1 MEKASM
7 LIKRFLALVLAV
19 FPIINLASVEAQTE
33 LYSETIMMKDKKILI
48 SGAGIAGF
56 TLAYWLKQR
65 GFSPTI
71 IEKHPYV
78 RGGGYKV
85 DVRGTALEVAKRMGI
100 YQDLLEANVNLVC
113 SKFVTSDQKVF
124 EFDGDILGHSS
135 EGEIEI
141 NRWDLAQILSKKVD
155 EIEIIYG
162 DSITNIDGKMVYFDQ
177 MEPREFDI
185 VVGADGQYS
194 NVRRLVFGE
203 DAAFLKRY
211 GIQFC
216 VFPIPNIFELERCE
230 IVYFD
235 KGKLATAYAV
245 GNHSYAC
252 LAFKSEEEMLLIDN
266 LKTVFEKQF
275 QGLDWEIPRLV
286 SLMKESDECYF
297 NSIAQVRMPYWS
309 QGRVVLIGDAA
320 HSVQA
325 MGTSLSMAG
334 AYVLARE
341 IDKSKG
347 DYTLAFDRYEKN
359 MRKFVESAQDLA
371 EDNQQAFTE
380 SSLRMKIQLY
390 LMEFLPKKII
400 QYFTDRGKRQM
411 KEVANSLILEP
422 ITEMQRKDAST
433 NEW

>member
-1 MEKASM
+1 MFINKF
-7 LIKRFLALVLAV
+7 LIFFLAV
-19 FPIINLASVEAQTE
+19 FPSRNLASVERQKE
-33 LYSETIMMKDKKILI
+33 LYSKELIMKDKRILI

-71 IEKHPYV
+71 IERHPYV

-100 YQDLLEANVNLVC
+100 YQDLLEANVNLVK
-113 SKFVTSDQKVF
+113 SKFISSDKKVF

-141 NRWDLAQILSKKVD
+141 NRWDLAQILSEKVG

-162 DSITNIDGKMVYFDQ
+162 DSITNVEEKVVYFEQ

-203 DAAFLKRY
+203 DSKFLRRY

-252 LAFKSEEEMLLIDN
+252 LAFKSEEEELPLDN
-266 LKTVFEKQF
+266 LKAVFENEF
-275 QGLDWEIPRLV
+275 QSLGWEIPLLL
-286 SLMKESDECYF
+286 SLMKESNDCYF
-297 NSIAQVRMPYWS
+297 NSIAQVRMPCWS
-309 QGRVVLIGDAA
+309 RGRVALIGDAA

-325 MGTSLSMAG
+325 MGTSLGMIG

-341 IDKSKG
+341 IGESNG
-347 DYTLAFDRYEKN
+347 DYTFAFDKYEKT
-359 MRKFVESAQDLA
+359 MRNLVGASQDLA
-371 EDNQQAFTE
+371 ETNQQAFTQ
-380 SSLRMKIQLY
+380 SSMRMKIQLY
-390 LMEFLPKKII
+390 LMKILPKRII
-400 QYFTDRGKRQM
+400 QYFTEKEKKQM
-411 KEVANSLILEP
+411 KEVANSLTLEP
-422 ITEMQRKDAST
+422 IISDA
-433 NEW
+433 EAR

>member
-1 MEKASM
+1 
-7 LIKRFLALVLAV
+7 
-19 FPIINLASVEAQTE
+19 
-33 LYSETIMMKDKKILI
+33 MKDKRILI

-100 YQDLLEANVNLVC
+100 YQNLLDANVNLVK
-113 SKFVTSDQKVF
+113 SKFVSSDQKVF
-124 EFDGDILGHSS
+124 EFDGDILGYSS

-141 NRWDLAQILSKKVD
+141 NRWDLAQILSEKVGK
-155 EIEIIYG
+155 IEIIYG
-162 DSITNIDGKMVYFDQ
+162 DSITKVEERVVYFEL

-203 DAAFLKRY
+203 DSKFLRRY

-216 VFPIPNIFELERCE
+216 VFPIQNIFELERCE
-230 IVYFD
+230 VVYFD

-252 LAFKSEEEMLLIDN
+252 LAFKSEEQELPLDN
-266 LKTVFEKQF
+266 LKAVFEKEF
-275 QGLDWEIPRLV
+275 QGLGWEIPLLL
-286 SLMKESDECYF
+286 SLMKESKDCYF
-297 NSIAQVRMPYWS
+297 NSIVQVRMPCWFK
-309 QGRVVLIGDAA
+309 GRVALIGDAA

-325 MGTSLSMAG
+325 MGTSLAMIG

-341 IDKSKG
+341 IDESNG
-347 DYTLAFDRYEKN
+347 DYTFAFDKYEKT
-359 MRKFVESAQDLA
+359 MRSLVETSQDLA
-371 EDNQQAFTE
+371 ETNQQAFTQ
-380 SSLRMKIQLY
+380 SSMRMKIQLY
-390 LMEFLPKKII
+390 LMKILPKKIM
-400 QYFTDRGKRQM
+400 QYFTEKGKKQM
-411 KEVANSLILEP
+411 KEVANSLTLEP
-422 ITEMQRKDAST
+422 VTQLRNDNKWIK
-433 NEW
+433 

>member
-1 MEKASM
+1 
-7 LIKRFLALVLAV
+7 
-19 FPIINLASVEAQTE
+19 
-33 LYSETIMMKDKKILI
+33 MKDKRILI

-56 TLAYWLKQR
+56 TLAYWLKER

-71 IEKHPYV
+71 IERHPYV

-100 YQDLLEANVNLVC
+100 YQDLLEANVNLVR
-113 SKFVTSDQKVF
+113 SKFISSDHKVF

-135 EGEIEI
+135 EGEIEV
-141 NRWDLAQILSKKVD
+141 NRGDLAQILSKKTGK
-155 EIEIIYG
+155 IEIIYG
-162 DSITNIDGKMVYFDQ
+162 DSITKIDEKMVHFEK

-194 NVRRLVFGE
+194 NVRRLAFGQDSE
-203 DAAFLKRY
+203 FLRRY

-252 LAFKSEEEMLLIDN
+252 LAFKSEDETFDK
-266 LKTVFEKQF
+266 LKAEFEKQF
-275 QGLDWEIPRLV
+275 QGLAWEVPLLI
-286 SLMKESDECYF
+286 SLMKESNDCYF
-297 NSIAQVRMPYWS
+297 NTIAQVRMPCWS
-309 QGRVVLIGDAA
+309 KGRVALIGDAA

-325 MGTSLSMAG
+325 MGTSLAMVG

-341 IDKSKG
+341 IDESNG
-347 DYTLAFDRYEKN
+347 DYTLAFEKYEKN
-359 MRKFVESAQDLA
+359 MRKLVESAQDLA
-371 EDNQQAFTE
+371 EANQQAFTG
-380 SSLRMKIQLY
+380 SSIRMKFQLY
-390 LMEFLPKKII
+390 LMKILPKKII
-400 QYFTDRGKRQM
+400 QYFTEGGKKQM
-411 KEVANSLILEP
+411 KEVANGLTLEP
-422 ITEMQRKDAST
+422 IIQLQKQDDHRS
-433 NEW
+433 

>member
-1 MEKASM
+1 M
-7 LIKRFLALVLAV
+7 I
-19 FPIINLASVEAQTE
+19 
-33 LYSETIMMKDKKILI
+33 KDKRILI

-113 SKFVTSDQKVF
+113 SKFITSGQKVF
-124 EFDGDILGHSS
+124 DFDGGLLGHSS

-141 NRWDLAQILSKKVD
+141 NRWDLAQILSKKAG
-155 EIEIIYG
+155 EIEITYG
-162 DSITNIDGKMVYFDQ
+162 DSITGINGKMVHFEQ

-203 DAAFLKRY
+203 DSAFLKRY

-216 VFPIPNIFELERCE
+216 VFPIPNIFELDRCE

-235 KGKLATAYAV
+235 RGKLATAYAV
-245 GNHSYAC
+245 GDHSYAC
-252 LAFKSEEEMLLIDN
+252 LAFKSEEETLPIDN
-266 LKTVFEKQF
+266 LQDVFEKQF
-275 QGLDWEIPRLV
+275 QGLDWEVPRLV
-286 SLMKESDECYF
+286 SFMKKSKECYF
-297 NSIAQVRMPYWS
+297 NSIAQVRMPCWF
-309 QGRVVLIGDAA
+309 QGPVVLIGDAA

-325 MGTSLSMAG
+325 MGTSLAMVG
-334 AYVLARE
+334 AYVLAQK
-341 IDKSKG
+341 IDESNG
-347 DYTLAFDRYEKN
+347 DFTLAFEKYEKS
-359 MRKFVESAQDLA
+359 MRKFVEAAQDLA
-371 EDNQQAFTE
+371 ESNQQAFTE
-380 SSLRMKIQLY
+380 SSLRMKFQLY
-390 LMEFLPKKII
+390 LMKILPKKII
-400 QYFTDRGKRQM
+400 QYFNDRRKKQM
-411 KEVANSLILEP
+411 REIANGLALEP
-422 ITEMQRKDAST
+422 ITEMQ
-433 NEW
+433 N

>member
-1 MEKASM
+1 
-7 LIKRFLALVLAV
+7 
-19 FPIINLASVEAQTE
+19 
-33 LYSETIMMKDKKILI
+33 MKDKRILI

-71 IEKHPYV
+71 IEKHPHV

-100 YQDLLEANVNLVC
+100 YQDLLEANVNLVR
-113 SKFVTSDQKVF
+113 SKFVSSDQKVF

-141 NRWDLAQILSKKVD
+141 NRWDLAQILSEKIG
-155 EIEIIYG
+155 EIEVIYG
-162 DSITNIDGKMVYFDQ
+162 DSITKIEEKLVHFEQ
-177 MEPREFDI
+177 MEPQEFDI
-185 VVGADGQYS
+185 VIGADGQYS

-203 DAAFLKRY
+203 DSKFLRRY

-245 GNHSYAC
+245 GDHSYAC
-252 LAFKSEEEMLLIDN
+252 LAFKSEEEALSVDN
-266 LKTVFEKQF
+266 LKAVFEKEF
-275 QGLDWEIPRLV
+275 QGLGWEIPLLI
-286 SLMKESDECYF
+286 SLMKESNDCYF
-297 NSIAQVRMPYWS
+297 NSIAQVRMSCWS
-309 QGRVVLIGDAA
+309 KGRVALVGDAA

-325 MGTSLSMAG
+325 MGTSLAMVG

-341 IDKSKG
+341 IDESDV
-347 DYTLAFDRYEKN
+347 DYTLAFDKYEKT
-359 MRKFVESAQDLA
+359 MRNLVEASQNLA
-371 EDNQQAFTE
+371 EANQQAFTQ
-380 SSLRMKIQLY
+380 SSMRMKIQLY
-390 LMEFLPKKII
+390 LMKILPKRII
-400 QYFTDRGKRQM
+400 QYFNEKGKKQM
-411 KEVANSLILEP
+411 KEVANSLTLEP
-422 ITEMQRKDAST
+422 
-433 NEW
+433 

>member
-1 MEKASM
+1 M
-7 LIKRFLALVLAV
+7 LIKKLLKILLAV
-19 FPIINLASVEAQTE
+19 FPIMNLVSIQKPIEQ
-33 LYSETIMMKDKKILI
+33 YSETIMMKDEKILI

-71 IEKHPYV
+71 IEKHPLL

-100 YQDLLEANVNLVC
+100 YQELLDANVNLVS
-113 SKFVTSDQKVF
+113 SKFVTSDETVF
-124 EFDGDILGHSS
+124 EFDGDFLGHAS
-135 EGEIEI
+135 EGDIEI
-141 NRWDLAQILSKKVD
+141 NRWDLAQILSKKVG

-162 DSITNIDGKMVYFDQ
+162 DSITRIDEKMVHFEKS
-177 MEPREFDI
+177 EPREFDI

-194 NVRRLVFGE
+194 NVRRLAFGE
-203 DAAFLKRY
+203 DEKFLKRY

-216 VFPIPNIFELERCE
+216 VFPIENIFDLDRCE

-252 LAFKSEEEMLLIDN
+252 LAFKSKEKMLPINN
-266 LKTVFEKQF
+266 LQVVFEKQF
-275 QGLDWEIPRLV
+275 EGLHWEIPRLI

-297 NSIAQVRMPYWS
+297 NSIAQVRMPSWS

-325 MGTSLSMAG
+325 MGTSLAMVG

-341 IDKSKG
+341 IEESKG
-347 DYTLAFDRYEKN
+347 DYTLAFDKYEKN

-380 SSLRMKIQLY
+380 STILMKIQLY
-390 LMEFLPKKII
+390 LMKILPKKII
-400 QYFTDRGKRQM
+400 QYFTDRGKMKM
-411 KEVANSLILEP
+411 KEVANGLTLEP
-422 ITEMQRKDAST
+422 ISLKGLKVDDK
-433 NEW
+433 NI

>member
-1 MEKASM
+1 M
-7 LIKRFLALVLAV
+7 
-19 FPIINLASVEAQTE
+19 EAQTE
-33 LYSETIMMKDKKILI
+33 LYSEAVMMKNKRILI

-56 TLAYWLKQR
+56 TLAYWLRQR

-100 YQDLLEANVNLVC
+100 YQDLLEANVNLVR
-113 SKFVTSDQKVF
+113 SKFVSSDQKVF

-141 NRWDLAQILSKKVD
+141 NRWDLAQILSKKVG

-162 DSITNIDGKMVYFDQ
+162 DSITNIDGKVVHFEQ

-185 VVGADGQYS
+185 VIGADGQYS

-203 DAAFLKRY
+203 DSKFLRRY

-216 VFPIPNIFELERCE
+216 VFPIPNMFELERCE

-235 KGKLATAYAV
+235 SGKLATAYAV

-252 LAFKSEEEMLLIDN
+252 LAFKSEDEVLSVDN
-266 LKTVFEKQF
+266 LKALFENEF
-275 QGLDWEIPRLV
+275 QGLGWEVPLLV
-286 SLMKESDECYF
+286 SLMKESNDCYF
-297 NSIAQVRMPYWS
+297 NSIAQVRMPCWS
-309 QGRVVLIGDAA
+309 KGRVALIGDAA

-325 MGTSLSMAG
+325 MGTSLAMIG

-341 IDKSKG
+341 IDESNG
-347 DYTLAFDRYEKN
+347 DYALAFESYEKA
-359 MRKFVESAQDLA
+359 MRNLVEASQDLA
-371 EDNQQAFTE
+371 ENNQQAFTQ
-380 SSLRMKIQLY
+380 SSIRMKIQLY
-390 LMEFLPKKII
+390 LMRILPKRII
-400 QYFTDRGKRQM
+400 QYFNEKEKKQM
-411 KEVANSLILEP
+411 KDVANSLTLEP
-422 ITEMQRKDAST
+422 TIPAIA
-433 NEW
+433 

>member
-1 MEKASM
+1 M
-7 LIKRFLALVLAV
+7 LMKKFLSFVLAV
-19 FPIINLASVEAQTE
+19 FPIMNLVSVEGQKE
-33 LYSETIMMKDKKILI
+33 LYSEAMTMKDKRVLI

-56 TLAYWLKQR
+56 TLAFWLKQR

-71 IEKHPYV
+71 IEKHPYA

-100 YQDLLEANVNLVC
+100 YQDLLEANVNLVR
-113 SKFVTSDQKVF
+113 SKFVTSDHKVF

-141 NRWDLAQILSKKVD
+141 NRWDLAQILSKRIG

-162 DSITNIDGKMVYFDQ
+162 DSITIIDEKMVHFEQ

-194 NVRRLVFGE
+194 NVRRLAFGE
-203 DAAFLKRY
+203 DSKFLKRY
-211 GIQFC
+211 GIHFC

-252 LAFKSEEEMLLIDN
+252 LAFKSKEETLPLNN
-266 LKTVFEKQF
+266 LQAVFEKQF
-275 QGLDWEIPRLV
+275 QGLGWKVPRLV

-297 NSIAQVRMPYWS
+297 NSLAQVKMPFWS
-309 QGRVVLIGDAA
+309 QERVVLVGDAA
-320 HSVQA
+320 YSVQA
-325 MGTSLSMAG
+325 MGTSLAMVG

-341 IDKSKG
+341 IDESNG
-347 DYTLAFDRYEKN
+347 DYTLAFDKYENN
-359 MRKFVESAQDLA
+359 MRKFVEAAQDLA
-371 EDNQQAFTE
+371 DANQQVFTE
-380 SSLRMKIQLY
+380 SSIRMKAQLY
-390 LMEFLPKKII
+390 LLRILPKKII
-400 QYFTDRGKRQM
+400 QYFTYRGKKQM
-411 KEVANSLILEP
+411 KEVANGLTLEP
-422 ITEMQRKDAST
+422 ITDMRRQDDPVHEYSQ
-433 NEW
+433 

>member
-1 MEKASM
+1 MFKKKL
-7 LIKRFLALVLAV
+7 LIFVLGV
-19 FPIINLASVEAQTE
+19 FPLINLTSVELQKE
-33 LYSETIMMKDKKILI
+33 LYSEELIMKDKRILI

-65 GFSPTI
+65 GFAPVI
-71 IEKHPYV
+71 IESHPHV

-100 YQDLLEANVNLVC
+100 YQDLLEANVNLVR
-113 SKFVTSDQKVF
+113 SKFVSSDQNVF

-141 NRWDLAQILSKKVD
+141 NRWDLAQILSEKVG

-162 DSITNIDGKMVYFDQ
+162 DSITKVEESVVCFEH

-185 VVGADGQYS
+185 IVGADGQYS

-203 DAAFLKRY
+203 DSKFLRRY

-235 KGKLATAYAV
+235 QGKLATAYAV

-252 LAFKSEEEMLLIDN
+252 LAFKSEEEELPLDN
-266 LKTVFEKQF
+266 LKAVFENEF
-275 QGLDWEIPRLV
+275 QGLGWEIPLLL
-286 SLMKESDECYF
+286 SQMKESNDCYF

-309 QGRVVLIGDAA
+309 KGRVTLIGDAA

-325 MGTSLSMAG
+325 MGTSLAMIG

-341 IDKSKG
+341 IDESNG
-347 DYTLAFDRYEKN
+347 DYTVAFDKYEKT
-359 MRKFVESAQDLA
+359 MRNLAEASQDLA
-371 EDNQQAFTE
+371 EINQQAFTQ
-380 SSLRMKIQLY
+380 SSMRMKMQLY
-390 LMEFLPKKII
+390 LMKILPKRII
-400 QYFTDRGKRQM
+400 QFFNQKGKKQM
-411 KEVANSLILEP
+411 KEVANGLTLEP
-422 ITEMQRKDAST
+422 LTQL
-433 NEW
+433 

>member
-1 MEKASM
+1 MK
-7 LIKRFLALVLAV
+7 LLTFVLVV
-19 FPIINLASVEAQTE
+19 FPIINLASAEVQKE
-33 LYSETIMMKDKKILI
+33 LYSKEIIMKDKRILI

-100 YQDLLEANVNLVC
+100 YQDLLEANVNLVS
-113 SKFVTSDQKVF
+113 SKFVSSDQKVF

-141 NRWDLAQILSKKVD
+141 NRWDLAQILSKKVG

-162 DSITNIDGKMVYFDQ
+162 DSITSIDGKMIHFEQ
-177 MEPREFDI
+177 REPREFDI

-194 NVRRLVFGE
+194 NVRRLAFGE
-203 DAAFLKRY
+203 DETFLKRY

-235 KGKLATAYAV
+235 SGKLATAYAV
-245 GNHSYAC
+245 ENHSYAC
-252 LAFKSEEEMLLIDN
+252 LAFKSEDEALSVDN
-266 LKTVFEKQF
+266 LKAIFENEF
-275 QGLDWEIPRLV
+275 QGLGWEVPLLV
-286 SLMKESDECYF
+286 SLMKESNDCYF
-297 NSIAQVRMPYWS
+297 NSIAQVRMPFWS
-309 QGRVVLIGDAA
+309 KGRVALIGDAA

-325 MGTSLSMAG
+325 MGTSLAMIG

-341 IDKSKG
+341 IDESNG
-347 DYTLAFDRYEKN
+347 DYALAFESYEKA
-359 MRKFVESAQDLA
+359 MRNLVEASQELA
-371 EDNQQAFTE
+371 ENNQQAFTQ
-380 SSLRMKIQLY
+380 SSIRMKIQLY
-390 LMEFLPKKII
+390 LMRILPKRII
-400 QYFTDRGKRQM
+400 QYFNEKGKKQM
-411 KEVANSLILEP
+411 KDVANRLTLEP
-422 ITEMQRKDAST
+422 TIPAVEVR
-433 NEW
+433 

>member
-1 MEKASM
+1 MENK
-7 LIKRFLALVLAV
+7 
-19 FPIINLASVEAQTE
+19 Q
-33 LYSETIMMKDKKILI
+33 ILI

-65 GFSPTI
+65 GFYPTI

-85 DVRGTALEVAKRMGI
+85 DVRGRALDVAKRMGI
-100 YQDLLEANVNLVC
+100 YQDLLEANVNLVS
-113 SKFVTSDQKVF
+113 SKFVSSDQKVF
-124 EFDGDILGHSS
+124 EFDGDILGLSS

-141 NRWDLAQILSKKVD
+141 NRWDLAQILSKKVG

-162 DSITNIDGKMVYFDQ
+162 DSITNIDGKRVHFEQ
-177 MEPREFDI
+177 MEPREFDM

-194 NVRRLVFGE
+194 NVRRLAFGE

-216 VFPIPNIFELERCE
+216 VFPIPNIFELERSE

-252 LAFKSEEEMLLIDN
+252 LAFKSEEKELPLDN
-266 LKTVFEKQF
+266 LKAVFEDMFK
-275 QGLDWEIPRLV
+275 GIGWEVPRLV
-286 SLMKESDECYF
+286 SLMKESDACYF
-297 NSIAQVRMPYWS
+297 NSIAQVRMPCWFK
-309 QGRVVLIGDAA
+309 GGVVLIGDAA

-325 MGTSLSMAG
+325 MGTSLAMIG

-341 IDKSKG
+341 IDESNG
-347 DYTLAFDRYEKN
+347 DYTLAFEKYERS
-359 MRKFVESAQDLA
+359 MRKLVEASQDLA
-371 EDNQQAFTE
+371 EDNQQAFTQ
-380 SSLRMKIQLY
+380 SSMRMKIQLY
-390 LMEFLPKKII
+390 LMKILPKTFV
-400 QYFTDRGKRQM
+400 QFMTNRGRDRM
-411 KEVANSLILEP
+411 KKVANGFILEP
-422 ITEMQRKDAST
+422 NRG
-433 NEW
+433 

>member
-1 MEKASM
+1 MFTKKL
-7 LIKRFLALVLAV
+7 LIFVLVV
-19 FPIINLASVEAQTE
+19 FPIINLASAEVQKE
-33 LYSETIMMKDKKILI
+33 LYSEEMIMKDKRILI

-65 GFSPTI
+65 GFFPTI
-71 IEKHPYV
+71 IERHPYV

-100 YQDLLEANVNLVC
+100 YQDLLEANVNLVK
-113 SKFVTSDQKVF
+113 SKFVSSDKKVF

-141 NRWDLAQILSKKVD
+141 NRWDLAQILSEKVG

-162 DSITNIDGKMVYFDQ
+162 DSITNVEEKVVYFEQ

-203 DAAFLKRY
+203 DSKFLRRY

-252 LAFKSEEEMLLIDN
+252 LAFKSEEEELPLDN
-266 LKTVFEKQF
+266 LKAAFENEF
-275 QGLDWEIPRLV
+275 QGLDWEIPLLL
-286 SLMKESDECYF
+286 SLMKESNDCYF
-297 NSIAQVRMPYWS
+297 NSIAQVRMPCWS
-309 QGRVVLIGDAA
+309 KERVALIGDAA

-325 MGTSLSMAG
+325 MGTSLAMIG

-341 IDKSKG
+341 IDESNG
-347 DYTLAFDRYEKN
+347 DYTFAFDKYEKT
-359 MRKFVESAQDLA
+359 MRNLVEASQDLA
-371 EDNQQAFTE
+371 ETNQQAFTQ
-380 SSLRMKIQLY
+380 SSMRMKIQLY
-390 LMEFLPKKII
+390 LMKILPKRII
-400 QYFTDRGKRQM
+400 QYFTEKGKKQM
-411 KEVANSLILEP
+411 KEVANSLTLEP
-422 ITEMQRKDAST
+422 IIPDA
-433 NEW
+433 EAILKPFI

>member
-1 MEKASM
+1 MGKASL
-7 LIKRFLALVLAV
+7 LIKKFFTLVLAA
-19 FPIINLASVEAQTE
+19 FPIVNLASIEAQTE
-33 LYSETIMMKDKKILI
+33 IYSETTMMKDKKILI

-71 IEKHPYV
+71 IEKHPYA
-78 RGGGYKV
+78 RRGGYKI

-100 YQDLLEANVNLVC
+100 YQDLLEANVNLVS
-113 SKFVTSDQKVF
+113 SKFVSSGQKVF

-141 NRWDLAQILSKKVD
+141 NRWDLAQILSKKAG

-162 DSITNIDGKMVYFDQ
+162 DSITGIDGKMIHFEQ

-203 DAAFLKRY
+203 DARFLKRY

-216 VFPIPNIFELERCE
+216 VFPTPNIFELERCE

-252 LAFKSEEEMLLIDN
+252 LAFKSEEEMLFIDN

-275 QGLDWEIPRLV
+275 QDLDWGIPRLV
-286 SLMKESDECYF
+286 ALMKESDECYF

-309 QGRVVLIGDAA
+309 KGRAVLIGDAA
-320 HSVQA
+320 HSVQG
-325 MGTSLSMAG
+325 MGTSLAMVG

-341 IDKSKG
+341 IDESNG
-347 DYTLAFDRYEKN
+347 DYTLAFEKYEKN
-359 MRKFVESAQDLA
+359 MRKFVEAAQDLA
-371 EDNQQAFTE
+371 EENQQAFTE

-390 LMEFLPKKII
+390 LMEIFPKRLI
-400 QYFTDRGKRQM
+400 QYFTDRGKKQM
-411 KEVANSLILEP
+411 KEVANGLTLELELP
-422 ITEMQRKDAST
+422 L
-433 NEW
+433 

>member
-1 MEKASM
+1 MKN
-7 LIKRFLALVLAV
+7 KR
-19 FPIINLASVEAQTE
+19 
-33 LYSETIMMKDKKILI
+33 ILI

-56 TLAYWLKQR
+56 TLAYWLKNR

-71 IEKHPYV
+71 IEKHPDV

-100 YQDLLEANVNLVC
+100 YQNLLEANVNLVR
-113 SKFVTSDQKVF
+113 SKFVSSDLKIF

-141 NRWDLAQILSKKVD
+141 NRWDLAQILFEKVG

-162 DSITNIDGKMVYFDQ
+162 DSIIKIEKKVVYFEQ
-177 MEPREFDI
+177 MERREFDI

-203 DAAFLKRY
+203 DSKFLRRY

-216 VFPIPNIFELERCE
+216 VFPVPNIFELERCE

-235 KGKLATAYAV
+235 SGKLATAYAV

-252 LAFKSEEEMLLIDN
+252 LAFKSKEEELPLDN
-266 LKTVFEKQF
+266 LKAIFENEF
-275 QGLDWEIPRLV
+275 QCLGWEIPLLL
-286 SLMKESDECYF
+286 SLMKESNDCYF
-297 NSIAQVRMPYWS
+297 NSIAQVRMPCWS
-309 QGRVVLIGDAA
+309 KGRVALIGDAA

-325 MGTSLSMAG
+325 MGTSLAMIG

-341 IDKSKG
+341 IDASNG
-347 DYTLAFDRYEKN
+347 DYTLAFDKYEKN
-359 MRKFVESAQDLA
+359 MRNLVEASQELA
-371 EDNQQAFTE
+371 ETDQQVFTQ
-380 SSLRMKIQLY
+380 SSMRMGIQLY
-390 LMEFLPKKII
+390 LMKILPKRII
-400 QYFTDRGKRQM
+400 QYFTEKGKKQL
-411 KEVANSLILEP
+411 KKVANGLTLEP
-422 ITEMQRKDAST
+422 DPNAEARSSIFR
-433 NEW
+433 

>member
-1 MEKASM
+1 
-7 LIKRFLALVLAV
+7 
-19 FPIINLASVEAQTE
+19 
-33 LYSETIMMKDKKILI
+33 MKDKKILI

-65 GFSPTI
+65 GFTPTI

-100 YQDLLEANVNLVC
+100 YQDLLDANVNLVR
-113 SKFVTSDQKVF
+113 SKFVSSDHKVF
-124 EFDGDILGHSS
+124 EFDGDILGRSS

-155 EIEIIYG
+155 GIEIIYG
-162 DSITNIDGKMVYFDQ
+162 DSITNIDGKRVYFEK

-185 VVGADGQYS
+185 MVGADGQYS
-194 NVRRLVFGE
+194 NLRRLAFGE
-203 DAAFLKRY
+203 DAKFLKKY
-211 GIQFC
+211 GIHFC

-245 GNHSYAC
+245 ENHSYAC
-252 LAFKSEEEMLLIDN
+252 LAFKSEDGTETLPLNN
-266 LKTVFEKQF
+266 LQAVFEKQF
-275 QGLDWEIPRLV
+275 QGLDWEVPRLV

-297 NSIAQVRMPYWS
+297 NSIAQVRMPSWS
-309 QGRVVLIGDAA
+309 QGRAVLIGDAA

-325 MGTSLSMAG
+325 MGTSLAMVG

-341 IDKSKG
+341 IDTSNG
-347 DYTLAFDRYEKN
+347 DDTLAFDKYEKN
-359 MRKFVESAQDLA
+359 MRKYVEAAQDLA
-371 EDNQQAFTE
+371 EANQQAFTG
-380 SSLRMKIQLY
+380 SSIGMKIQLY
-390 LMEFLPKKII
+390 LMKILPKKFI
-400 QYFTDRGKRQM
+400 QYFSDRGKRQM
-411 KEVANSLILEP
+411 KEVASGLTLEP
-422 ITEMQRKDAST
+422 ISAEGR
-433 NEW
+433 

>member
-1 MEKASM
+1 MF
-7 LIKRFLALVLAV
+7 IKRFVAVVLAV
-19 FPIINLASVEAQTE
+19 SPAANLTSVEQQTKHSCE
-33 LYSETIMMKDKKILI
+33 ATMMKDTKILI

-85 DVRGTALEVAKRMGI
+85 DVRGTAIEVAKRMGI
-100 YQDLLEANVNLVC
+100 YQDLIEANVNLIS
-113 SKFVTSDQKVF
+113 SKFVSSDQRVF
-124 EFDGDILGHSS
+124 EFDGDLLGHSS

-141 NRWDLAQILSKKVD
+141 NRWDLAQILSKKAGG
-155 EIEIIYG
+155 IEIIYG
-162 DSITNIDGKMVYFDQ
+162 DSITKIDEKMVHFEQ

-194 NVRRLVFGE
+194 NVRRLAFGE
-203 DAAFLKRY
+203 DAKFLKRY

-235 KGKLATAYAV
+235 TGKLATAYAV

-252 LAFKSEEEMLLIDN
+252 LAFKSDDEAAPIDN
-266 LKTVFEKQF
+266 LQAVFEQQF
-275 QGLDWEIPRLV
+275 QGLDWEVPRLV
-286 SLMKESDECYF
+286 ALMKESKECYF
-297 NSIAQVRMPYWS
+297 NSIAQVRMPSWS
-309 QGRVVLIGDAA
+309 KGRVVLIGDAA

-325 MGTSLSMAG
+325 MGTSLAMVG

-341 IDKSKG
+341 IDASKG
-347 DYTLAFDRYEKN
+347 DYTLAFDKYEKS
-359 MRKFVESAQDLA
+359 MRNFVEAAQDLA

-390 LMEFLPKKII
+390 LMQILPKKIL
-400 QYFTDRGKRQM
+400 QFFTDRGRRQM
-411 KEVANSLILEP
+411 QEVANGLTLEP
-422 ITEMQRKDAST
+422 VSEMPRQDDSH
-433 NEW
+433 

>member
-1 MEKASM
+1 MFITKL
-7 LIKRFLALVLAV
+7 LISVLIV
-19 FPIINLASVEAQTE
+19 FPIINLTSVEAQKE
-33 LYSETIMMKDKKILI
+33 LYSEAMTMKDKRILI

-71 IEKHPYV
+71 IERHSYV

-100 YQDLLEANVNLVC
+100 YQDLAEANVNLVK
-113 SKFVTSDQKVF
+113 SKFVSSDQKVF

-141 NRWDLAQILSKKVD
+141 NRWDLAQILSEKVG

-162 DSITNIDGKMVYFDQ
+162 DSITKIEEKMVHFEQ

-185 VVGADGQYS
+185 VIGADGQYS
-194 NVRRLVFGE
+194 NVRRLAFGE
-203 DAAFLKRY
+203 DSKFLRRY

-235 KGKLATAYAV
+235 SGKLATAYAV

-252 LAFKSEEEMLLIDN
+252 LAFKSEDEALSVDY
-266 LKTVFEKQF
+266 LKAIFEKEF
-275 QGLDWEIPRLV
+275 QGLGWEVPLLI
-286 SLMKESDECYF
+286 SLMKESNDCYF
-297 NSIAQVRMPYWS
+297 NSIAQVRMPCWS
-309 QGRVVLIGDAA
+309 KGRVALIGDAA

-325 MGTSLSMAG
+325 MGTSLAMIG

-341 IDKSKG
+341 IDESNG
-347 DYTLAFDRYEKN
+347 DYTLAFESYEKT
-359 MRKFVESAQDLA
+359 MRNLVEASQDLA
-371 EDNQQAFTE
+371 ENNQQAFTQ
-380 SSLRMKIQLY
+380 SSIRMKIQLY
-390 LMEFLPKKII
+390 LMRILPKRII
-400 QYFTDRGKRQM
+400 QYFNEKGKKQM
-411 KEVANSLILEP
+411 KEVANSLTLEP
-422 ITEMQRKDAST
+422 ATQLQK
-433 NEW
+433 